1 MCEVTIFKIVIV
13 FDIFSHQN
21 YDPDTMNHPIFKGM
35 IHKKLKVPVTYKGR
49 QYVKKKCESISSM
62 EAEKIF

>member
-35 IHKKLKVPVTYKGR
+35 IHKKLKVPVTYKG
-49 QYVKKKCESISSM
+49 
-62 EAEKIF
+62 